1 MCVLLNGLIHKI
13 SILSIYV
20 LKKTSNKIIYVVY
33 VTYQCKYQEY
43 IMII

>member
-20 LKKTSNKIIYVVY
+20 LKETSNKIIYMLYMLRINVNI
-33 VTYQCKYQEY
+33 KN
-43 IMII
+43 IL